1 MSGYDLRTV
10 RTADSQAKG
19 NPTRGIVGGVP

>member
-10 RTADSQAKG
+10 RTADSHTKG